1 LERFVMANINQ
12 APGLMLG
19 IDMAFHGSW
28 WLALGYALR
37 RERPAIGAARPA
49 RA

>member
-1 LERFVMANINQ
+1 VVLA
-12 APGLMLG
+12 LMLG

-37 RERPAIGAARPA
+37 RERPASAPPGRPA
-49 RA
+49 PQAVRRQ